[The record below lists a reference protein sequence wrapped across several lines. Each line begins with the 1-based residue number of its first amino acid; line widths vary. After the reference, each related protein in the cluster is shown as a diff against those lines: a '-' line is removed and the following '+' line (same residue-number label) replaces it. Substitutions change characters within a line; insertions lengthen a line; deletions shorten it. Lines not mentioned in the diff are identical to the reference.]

1 MGGQSAGLWLLR
13 QTSLGPSQL
22 ADDWLLIAARVSSF
36 PGSRIGTVG
45 ANLQRSLSV
54 FSGMKPEMGI
64 VLIGLALI
72 GLIFAVLVTLGQP
85 F

>member
-1 MGGQSAGLWLLR
+1 
-13 QTSLGPSQL
+13 
-22 ADDWLLIAARVSSF
+22 
-36 PGSRIGTVG
+36 
-45 ANLQRSLSV
+45 
-54 FSGMKPEMGI
+54 MKPEMGI